1 MIRFSIADFS
11 ESWNGPRKMNYP
23 RGVQFH
29 VLNGT
34 GIRHQN
40 EVQAWSETE
49 RIPSGNQTSWM
60 GSHIINN
67 IYIYIH
73 YIIIIIIMMMIII
86 ILLIIMII
94 IIMLIIMTIII
105 ILIIMIYIYIYT
117 ILTFF
122 VGGHRLKS
130 PEVHRGKSVEPGL

>member
-1 MIRFSIADFS
+1 MVIRFSIADFS

-23 RGVQFH
+23 RGVQFN

-60 GSHIINN
+60 GGHIIN
-67 IYIYIH
+67 I
-73 YIIIIIIMMMIII
+73 
-86 ILLIIMII
+86 
-94 IIMLIIMTIII
+94 
-105 ILIIMIYIYIYT
+105 IYIYT
-117 ILTFF
+117 
-122 VGGHRLKS
+122 
-130 PEVHRGKSVEPGL
+130 